1 MRGYMSINQVATK
14 SSVPKK
20 HISQYCPQR
29 LILSAESFDVLGR
42 FQTMLKNLLL
52 NETVKL

>member
-29 LILSAESFDVLGR
+29 LILSAESLDVLGR